1 MTSRSIKKLTCALF
15 AFIFLFADMGVV
27 FAQQGPPPQRPVRRG
42 RNPSPGV
49 PRRRPFVG
57 VRVVQPSLTDSAINE
72 AFIASLAAERADR
85 SNVRGAS
92 PATVEGTVVRRS
104 TAKAQEENFLY
115 SFVYSLLR

>member
-27 FAQQGPPPQRPVRRG
+27 FAQQSGPPQRPVRRG
-42 RNPSPGV
+42 RNPSPGE
-49 PRRRPFVG
+49 PRRRPFAG

-85 SNVRGAS
+85 SNVRSAS
-92 PATVEGTVVRRS
+92 PAAVESTVVRRS
-104 TAKAQEENFLY
+104 MAKAQEENFLY
-115 SFVYSLLR
+115 SFVYSLMR